1 MKEKR
6 EQLMREALREAEKSL
21 SEGEVPVG
29 CVIADGGGVIVGRGH
44 NTPISRK
51 DPTAHAEINAIR
63 EAAGKIGNYRLSG
76 CSAFVTIEPCTMC
89 AGALL
94 QSRIGE
100 IVYGAVD
107 KKAGGLLSQY
117 SIGTDGKLNHS
128 FHVVGGI
135 LEEDCR
141 RLIMAFFREKRGI

>member
-6 EQLMREALREAEKSL
+6 EHLMREALREAEKSL

-44 NTPISRK
+44 NTPISWN

-63 EAAGKIGNYRLSG
+63 EASGTFGNYRLSG
-76 CSAFVTIEPCTMC
+76 CSAFVTIEPCAMC
-89 AGALL
+89 AGALI
-94 QSRIGE
+94 QSRIE
-100 IVYGAVD
+100 EVIYGAVD
-107 KKAGGLLSQY
+107 KKGGGVVSQY

-128 FHVVGGI
+128 FNVVGGI

-141 RLIMAFFREKRGI
+141 KLIMAFFREKRGI